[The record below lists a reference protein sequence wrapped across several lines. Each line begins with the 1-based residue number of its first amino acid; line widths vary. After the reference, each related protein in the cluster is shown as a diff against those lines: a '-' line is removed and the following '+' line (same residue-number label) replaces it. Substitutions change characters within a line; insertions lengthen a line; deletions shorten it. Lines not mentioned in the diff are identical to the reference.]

1 MINKNSN
8 GYTLI
13 FSTVMVVVVAVL
25 LALAA
30 ILLGPFQ
37 ARNVKIEKM
46 QNILASIGVTSDA
59 KEAERLFG
67 QYIKEQV
74 VLNNKGEK
82 IKSEI
87 TAFDIDLKK
96 ELDKLKTGEG
106 DKQLFPLFVFNKD
119 DSTYYVIPV
128 RGKGLWGP
136 IWGYVSLEGDMNTIY
151 GASFGHKSETPGLG
165 AEIETEEFQNQF
177 AGKKIFDESGKFVSV
192 RVVKGG
198 VSSEDMHGVDALSGA
213 TVTSNGVSE
222 MLQRILGNYIP
233 FFKSFD
239 NGIGGVIGGKT
250 EVDPATS
257 VSGNEK
263 P

>member
-59 KEAERLFG
+59 KEAEKLFG

-74 VLNNKGEK
+74 VLNNKGAK

-198 VSSEDMHGVDALSGA
+198 VSSEDLHGVDALSGA

-233 FFKSFD
+233 FFKSID

-250 EVDPATS
+250 EVDTATS
-257 VSGNEK
+257 VSANEK